1 MKTAFRKSFAR
12 DLKRLKDNDVLE
24 RVRQVIEEVEAATNL
39 QGIGNLKK
47 MSGTTNFYRI
57 RIGDYRIGTAVE
69 GDTVEFVPS
78 SRGVVGG
85 FGRWYDDRTN
95 TPLWR

>member
-12 DLKRLKDNDVLE
+12 DLKKIKDGGVLD
-24 RVRQVIEEVEAATNL
+24 RVRQAIEEVDAATTL

-57 RIGDYRIGTAVE
+57 RIGDYRIGIAVQ
-69 GDTVEFVPS
+69 GDAVEFVRCL
-78 SRGVVGG
+78 SRRDLYRY
-85 FGRWYDDRTN
+85 F
-95 TPLWR
+95 P

>member
-1 MKTAFRKSFAR
+1 MKTAFRKSFTR
-12 DLKRLKDNDVLE
+12 DLKRIKDTDVLE

-69 GDTVEFVPS
+69 GDTVEFVRCLARRDLYRYFP
-78 SRGVVGG
+78 
-85 FGRWYDDRTN
+85 
-95 TPLWR
+95 